1 MSRMFDWFFE
11 DSNERP
17 QQGRDRTGPAYP
29 PQHNSIFGEL
39 DRLMQE
45 MLQQHFQSMN
55 AYQTPNQRH
64 FGIEDRSEDSNLRE
78 RLLRKPERG
87 YNELSGRQEGNISQN
102 KDVNLDNTLQNN
114 PEFLDQLFQDSP
126 PGNLIKPQEFN
137 PFSQIFTP
145 HGSQNNFTFSS
156 QTVVV
161 TRGEDGK
168 LKYEKREIRQDAEGN
183 REETVTSSDDNST
196 PSQLFLQNKAIEYH
210 NRITPTGDGMFE
222 RIKNWFF
229 PPNN

>member
-1 MSRMFDWFFE
+1 MFDWFFE

-17 QQGRDRTGPAYP
+17 HQGRDNTGPVSP
-29 PQHNSIFGEL
+29 PQHNSIFSEL

-55 AYQTPNQRH
+55 IHQTPIQRH
-64 FGIEDRSEDSNLRE
+64 FGMADRSEDSNLRE
-78 RLLRKPERG
+78 RMLKKPERG
-87 YNELSGRQEGNISQN
+87 HSRFSDGYGNIGTDR
-102 KDVNLDNTLQNN
+102 DVNLDSTVQDN
-114 PEFLDQLFQDSP
+114 PELLDQFFQDSP
-126 PGNLIKPQEFN
+126 PGNHSKPQEFK

-183 REETVTSSDDNST
+183 REEIVTSSDDSNR
-196 PSQLFLQNKAIEYH
+196 PSQLFLQNRPTEH
-210 NRITPTGDGMFE
+210 HDRITPARDGVFE
-222 RIKNWFF
+222 RIKNWLF
-229 PPNN
+229 PPN